1 MSHSAAA
8 VRERMTPRPRGLTTV
23 MAFLFGL
30 PLGIGLLAAIEVG
43 PFEGTLV
50 ERYTSHPVEKVSVVL
65 FACSVGALVSKL
77 LGYSKE
83 LLAFRAS
90 LLPNWD
96 GNPLPVSEAKELL
109 EWLKKRSKPLINTYL
124 GRRIASTLEFVDQRQ
139 SAEDLDD
146 HLRGLADNDDIA
158 IESSYSLI
166 RFITWAIPILGFL
179 GTVLGIT
186 GAVSA
191 VTPEVL
197 EKSVSK
203 VTEGLGTAFD
213 TTAMALA
220 LTMVTMFLSFVMERM
235 EQRLVDR
242 VNAYSDERLAHL
254 FERVAGDG
262 GQFVEVVR
270 RNTQVLLQT
279 TEQLIQQQVML
290 WQQTLQEAH
299 TQWAESGKRQQQQ
312 MTHGL
317 EQALQKTVASHAQIL
332 AQQEQQSM
340 AVTSTVV
347 DKMQEV
353 AQLMTV
359 NSAQQNEAM
368 RDMMQRLVDQT
379 EALAELSSSGSQ
391 IVKLQETL
399 QENLSALAA
408 SGNFEQAVNSLNA
421 AIHLLTARVGAT
433 QLPGGNRLMR
443 PGAAA

>member
-1 MSHSAAA
+1 
-8 VRERMTPRPRGLTTV
+8 
-23 MAFLFGL
+23 MAFVLGL
-30 PLGIGLLAAIEVG
+30 PLGVGLLAAIEVG
-43 PFEGTLV
+43 PFEGTLIG
-50 ERYTSHPVEKVSVVL
+50 RYTSHPVEKVSVIL
-65 FACSVGALVSKL
+65 FACSVGALLSKL
-77 LGYSKE
+77 LAYSKE
-83 LLAFRAS
+83 LLAFRMN
-90 LLPNWD
+90 LLPSWD
-96 GNPLPVSEAKELL
+96 GKAIPVREAKTLL
-109 EWLKKRSKPLINTYL
+109 QGLKKRSRQLINTFL
-124 GRRIASTLEFVDQRQ
+124 GRRIANTLEFVDQRQ

-213 TTAMALA
+213 TTATALA
-220 LTMVTMFLSFVMERM
+220 LTMVTMFLSFLMERM
-235 EQRLVDR
+235 EQSLIDR
-242 VNAYSDERLAHL
+242 VNAYADEQLAHR
-254 FERVAGDG
+254 FERIAGDG

-270 RNTQVLLQT
+270 QNTQVLLQT
-279 TEQLIQQQVML
+279 TEQLIKQQVVL

-299 TQWAESGKRQQQQ
+299 AQWVETGQRQQQQ
-312 MTHGL
+312 MAQGL
-317 EQALQKTVASHAQIL
+317 EQALQRTVASHAQML

-340 AVTSTVV
+340 AVTSNVV
-347 DKMQEV
+347 DKMQQV
-353 AQLMTV
+353 AEMLAV
-359 NSAQQNEAM
+359 NSAQQTEAM
-368 RDMMQRLVDQT
+368 REMMQRLVEQT
-379 EALAELSSSGSQ
+379 EALADLSSSGSHL
-391 IVKLQETL
+391 VKLQETL
-399 QENLSALAA
+399 QDNLATLAGA
-408 SGNFEQAVNSLNA
+408 GNFEQAVNSLNA